1 MTDGWCNRT
10 AIDYK
15 PRMTSTVL
23 ASLLEGEWLWIR
35 VGRRARHGWCQQ
47 LQELRAV
54 VPWPGQRT
62 CPNGLWSSRWIDAI
76 LIAITIGPFR
86 ESPT

>member
-35 VGRRARHGWCQQ
+35 VEEGRAMGGANSCKSFAPWFHGRAS
-47 LQELRAV
+47 
-54 VPWPGQRT
+54 
-62 CPNGLWSSRWIDAI
+62 GLVRMAYGLVAGST
-76 LIAITIGPFR
+76 LY
-86 ESPT
+86 